1 MDNNVTSIAGSLVW
15 ELTTTSLGPIPRT
28 NPSAYCYWTQY
39 ALDETGIEIRH
50 L

>member
-1 MDNNVTSIAGSLVW
+1 MEDNVTSIAGSLVW
-15 ELTTTSLGPIPRT
+15 ELITSLGPIPRT

-39 ALDETGIEIRH
+39 ALDETGNEIRH